1 MFLVCGEAL
10 FDIFVDG
17 SVKASNT
24 QLPLDAVAG
33 GSPFNVAIGLAR
45 LSQPSALLTGVS
57 QDFLGQRLMAVLARE
72 GVNTDHV
79 ISKALPT
86 TLSFIQKDEEGVPD
100 YAFYGNGAADR
111 SVLIE
116 DLPESSEFSGIHV
129 GSYSIVTP
137 PTSDTL
143 LKLIEEQ
150 SGKCLISLDPNVR
163 LGVEPNKDIWRER
176 VTLIAKHADLL
187 KISDE
192 DFEHLYPETPVED
205 KVAEWL
211 GFGIKLVV
219 LTKGGDG
226 AQLWSQTTT
235 ASITAPKIQVI
246 DTVGAGDTF
255 QTALIDQL
263 LSLRA
268 DSDDW
273 SAQLTTEKL
282 EAIGNFAATAAAIT
296 CSRQGADLPNRQEI
310 ETATQKAA
318 NA

>member
-17 SVKASNT
+17 SVDPSST
-24 QLPLDAVAG
+24 QLSLDAVAG

-57 QDFLGQRLMAVLARE
+57 QDFLGQRLMAVLTSE
-72 GVNTDHV
+72 GVNTDFV
-79 ISKALPT
+79 ASKALPT
-86 TLSFIQKDEEGVPD
+86 TLSFIQKDEHGVPD

-111 SVLIE
+111 SVSIE
-116 DLPESSEFSGIHV
+116 DLPESAEFSGIHV
-129 GSYSIVTP
+129 GSYSIATP
-137 PTSDTL
+137 PTSDSL
-143 LKLIEEQ
+143 LTLIEKH

-176 VTLIAKHADLL
+176 VALIAKHANLL

-192 DFEHLYPETPVED
+192 DFEHLYPETTFED
-205 KVAEWL
+205 KAKEWL
-211 GFGIKLVV
+211 SLGINLVV

-226 AQLWSQTTT
+226 AQLWSQSST
-235 ASITAPKIQVI
+235 ASVKTPKITVA

-263 LSLRA
+263 LTMREASA
-268 DSDDW
+268 GW
-273 SAQLTTEKL
+273 SAQLTEDKL
-282 EAIGNFAATAAAIT
+282 KAIGEFAAAAAAIT
-296 CSRQGADLPNRQEI
+296 CSRQGADLPNRDEI
-310 ETATQKAA
+310 TAAMQSAG
-318 NA
+318 

>member
-17 SVKASNT
+17 SVDASST
-24 QLPLDAVAG
+24 QLSLDAVAG

-57 QDFLGQRLMAVLARE
+57 QDFLGQRLMAVLTKE
-72 GVNTDHV
+72 GVNTDY
-79 ISKALPT
+79 IASKALPT
-86 TLSFIQKDEEGVPD
+86 TLSFIQKDDQGVPD

-111 SVLIE
+111 SVAIE
-116 DLPESSEFSGIHV
+116 DLPEDAEFSGIHV
-129 GSYSIVTP
+129 GSYSIATP
-137 PTSDTL
+137 PTSDSL
-143 LKLIEEQ
+143 LALIEKH

-176 VTLIAKHADLL
+176 VALIAKHADLL

-192 DFEHLYPETPVED
+192 DFEHLYPELSFEE
-205 KVAEWL
+205 KAQEWL
-211 GFGIKLVV
+211 GLGISLVV

-226 AQLWSQTTT
+226 AQLWSQSST
-235 ASITAPKIQVI
+235 AEVATPKIVVA

-263 LSLRA
+263 LNMREAS
-268 DSDDW
+268 SDW
-273 SAQLTTEKL
+273 SKQLTAEKL
-282 EAIGNFAATAAAIT
+282 EVIGQFAAAAAAIT
-296 CSRQGADLPNRQEI
+296 CSRQGADLPSRDEV
-310 ETATQKAA
+310 TAAMQAA
-318 NA
+318 G